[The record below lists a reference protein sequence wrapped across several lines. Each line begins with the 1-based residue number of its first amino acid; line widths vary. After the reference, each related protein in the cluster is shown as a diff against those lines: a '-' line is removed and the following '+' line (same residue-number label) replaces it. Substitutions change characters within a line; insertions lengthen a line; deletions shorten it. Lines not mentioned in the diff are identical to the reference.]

1 MKKKE
6 MKKQNS
12 QVIITLSNLREIQNI
27 ISPVPTKAELRK
39 SVDVEIKKLSDE
51 KTSKWKNTI
60 KNALKLKLEQEKN
73 DFIKKESYRQKLDE
87 EERKYQNMR
96 YNLSLQK
103 AHDYYFNSKDIVKS
117 FNTSLFYSDILKE
130 REKQIEIN
138 NERRKQREKEEENWV
153 IKDREKMLQAEIK
166 ELEKKKLRK
175 TKSEAE
181 MNIIKQQFNNVKY
194 KRLLEL
200 QDNYIEGELIKKQAK
215 ADVLRERKNKE
226 MIKLAQIKKNE
237 EFVKLNEELKKE
249 AEKKK
254 LKELEEDKKIEMEA
268 KKQEKMENIKR
279 QKEQEKFNEKLKR
292 QQKLIDV
299 QFENLKRIKEEQEK
313 RVNKDVEIRMVRE
326 ENEAKIKMEKR
337 YKLLKDI
344 EEQRLDNLK
353 RREENRKKQR
363 QDELNEIEEIRRR
376 INEEREKEKN
386 EYLMRKQKI
395 KDLHEYYRQQIE
407 EKKKKAFND
416 FVIEKRDG
424 LQNRDMINK
433 EEEEFFK
440 FAEEKI
446 KNYHEQGKNIVPML
460 LELKKYKKNNSFQ

>member
-1 MKKKE
+1 

-153 IKDREKMLQAEIK
+153 IKDREKMLQAELK

-279 QKEQEKFNEKLKR
+279 QKEQAKFNEKLKR

-337 YKLLKDI
+337 NKLLKDI
-344 EEQRLDNLK
+344 EEQRLENLK

-363 QDELNEIEEIRRR
+363 QDELNEIEEIRRK

-386 EYLMRKQKI
+386 EYLMRKQKV

-460 LELKKYKKNNSFQ
+460 LELKKYKKNNSLQ

>member
-1 MKKKE
+1 

-153 IKDREKMLQAEIK
+153 IKDREKMLQAELK

-337 YKLLKDI
+337 NKLLKDI
-344 EEQRLDNLK
+344 EEQRLENLK

-363 QDELNEIEEIRRR
+363 QDELNEIEEI
-376 INEEREKEKN
+376 
-386 EYLMRKQKI
+386 
-395 KDLHEYYRQQIE
+395 
-407 EKKKKAFND
+407 
-416 FVIEKRDG
+416 
-424 LQNRDMINK
+424 
-433 EEEEFFK
+433 
-440 FAEEKI
+440 
-446 KNYHEQGKNIVPML
+446 
-460 LELKKYKKNNSFQ
+460 KKNQIRS

>member
-153 IKDREKMLQAEIK
+153 IKDREKMLQAELK

-194 KRLLEL
+194 KRLFEL

-337 YKLLKDI
+337 NKLLKDI
-344 EEQRLDNLK
+344 EEQRLENLK

-363 QDELNEIEEIRRR
+363 QDELNEIEEIRRK

-386 EYLMRKQKI
+386 EYLMRKQKV

-460 LELKKYKKNNSFQ
+460 LELKKYKKNNSLQ

>member
-1 MKKKE
+1 

-73 DFIKKESYRQKLDE
+73 EFIKKESYRQKLDE

-153 IKDREKMLQAEIK
+153 IKDREKMLQAELK

-194 KRLLEL
+194 KRLFEL

-337 YKLLKDI
+337 NKLLKDI
-344 EEQRLDNLK
+344 EEQRLENLK

-363 QDELNEIEEIRRR
+363 QDELNEIEEIRRK

-386 EYLMRKQKI
+386 EYLMRKQKV

-460 LELKKYKKNNSFQ
+460 LELKKYKKNNSLQ

>member
-1 MKKKE
+1 

-73 DFIKKESYRQKLDE
+73 EFIKKESYRQKLDE

-138 NERRKQREKEEENWV
+138 NERRKQREKEEENWL
-153 IKDREKMLQAEIK
+153 IKDREKMLQAELK

-194 KRLLEL
+194 KRLFEL

-337 YKLLKDI
+337 NKLLKDI
-344 EEQRLDNLK
+344 EEQRLENLK

-363 QDELNEIEEIRRR
+363 QDELNEIEEIRRK

-386 EYLMRKQKI
+386 EYLMRKQKV

-460 LELKKYKKNNSFQ
+460 LELKKYKKNNSLQ